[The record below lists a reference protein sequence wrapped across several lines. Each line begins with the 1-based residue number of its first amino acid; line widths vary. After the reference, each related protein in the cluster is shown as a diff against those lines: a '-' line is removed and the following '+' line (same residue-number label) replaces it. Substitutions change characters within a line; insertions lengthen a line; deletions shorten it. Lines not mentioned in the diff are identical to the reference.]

1 MYTFPFFLLGFGYVC
16 LLIWGL
22 SLARNQDLL
31 NFTNVLLLVIIGL
44 VYDNFI
50 IAFGRFIGEGNV
62 LENLSYVR
70 FWLHALFT
78 PTLILF
84 AWSIYFR
91 TGLPSAKKRFW
102 KVLAYL
108 ITIGLILYELFASVK
123 GLQLEPN
130 WNNGVL
136 TYESSGQSVGP
147 FMVIIITIILGIVGL
162 LLMIKFRFFWLFI
175 GTLVMISG
183 GILAIWIKYFPIMNG
198 LEFLFIVSLL
208 WTKQVLVRS
217 EKLGL

>member
-1 MYTFPFFLLGFGYVC
+1 MDTFLFFLLGFGYVC

-22 SLARNQDLL
+22 FLARNHGLMNL
-31 NFTNVLLLVIIGL
+31 TNVLLLVILGL
-44 VYDNFI
+44 IYDNLT

-84 AWSIYFR
+84 AWSIYSR
-91 TGLPSAKKRFW
+91 TGLPWEKKRFW

-108 ITIGLILYELFASVK
+108 ITIGLILYKLFASVE
-123 GLQLEPN
+123 GLHLEPT

-175 GTLVMISG
+175 GTLVMKIG
-183 GILAIWIKYFPIMNG
+183 RAH
-198 LEFLFIVSLL
+198 V
-208 WTKQVLVRS
+208 
-217 EKLGL
+217 